1 MQRQQ
6 KTKSLIKMGI
16 FLLPEVTSSLELI
29 SDGTNCEIDAL
40 KYSHCP
46 IRIEVALEF
55 FMSAL

>member
-1 MQRQQ
+1 
-6 KTKSLIKMGI
+6 MGI